1 MGIRRKIV
9 VAPGLAALLFPRAVR
24 LFAIVMGASIVF
36 AHDADAQ
43 GYPNHPIRCI
53 VPYIA
58 GSSPDVVARI
68 VGPKLSERLG
78 QAVVIDNR
86 GGANSIIGT
95 ETAARSLP
103 DGYTILLG
111 ATALATNPSLYK
123 LPYDAGRSFA
133 PITQTVAVHFLLVV
147 HPSLPVKTVA
157 EFITL
162 AKARPGQLTFGSA
175 GNGSPGHLAGELLK
189 NLAGIK
195 LVHVPYKGGPQAMA
209 DLIGGQIQLQ
219 FDVIATSLPQIKAGK
234 TRALA
239 VSSVKRSTILPDMP
253 TIAETVPGF
262 NMVGWQGF
270 LVPAGTPGEIV
281 QRLHREIVAVFALP
295 DVRQRMLE
303 LGYEAVGSSPRE
315 FAEFMRA
322 DTAQFARLISGAGIR
337 PE

>member
-1 MGIRRKIV
+1 MD
-9 VAPGLAALLFPRAVR
+9 AFAACPSLRTIG
-24 LFAIVMGASIVF
+24 LFASMWGVSILANDAS
-36 AHDADAQ
+36 AQ
-43 GYPNHPIRCI
+43 TYPNRPIRCI
-53 VPYIA
+53 IPYIA
-58 GSSPDVVARI
+58 GSSPDVVGRI

-95 ETAARSLP
+95 EVAARSVP

-123 LPYDAGRSFA
+123 LSYDAAKSFS

-147 HPSLPVKTVA
+147 HPSVPVRTVA

-162 AKARPGQLTFGSA
+162 AKARPGQLTFGSS
-175 GNGSPGHLAGELLK
+175 GTGSPGHLAGELLK
-189 NLAGIK
+189 SLTSIK
-195 LVHVPYKGGPQAMA
+195 LVHVPYKGGPQATA
-209 DLIGGQIQLQ
+209 DLIGGQIQAQ
-219 FDVIATSLPQIKAGK
+219 FDVIATSLPHIKAGK

-239 VSSVKRSTILPDMP
+239 VSSVQRSTILPDMP

-270 LVPAGTPGEIV
+270 LVPAGTPREIIE
-281 QRLHREIVAVFALP
+281 RLHREIVAVFALP
-295 DVRQRMLE
+295 DVRQRIFE
-303 LGYEAVGSSPRE
+303 LGYETVGSSPRE

-322 DTAQFARLISGAGIR
+322 DTAQFAKIISGAGIR
-337 PE
+337 AE

>member
-1 MGIRRKIV
+1 MD
-9 VAPGLAALLFPRAVR
+9 AFAACPFLRAVG
-24 LFAIVMGASIVF
+24 LFASMWGAGIL
-36 AHDADAQ
+36 ADDASAQ
-43 GYPNHPIRCI
+43 TYPNRPIRCI

-68 VGPKLSERLG
+68 IGPKLSERLG

-95 ETAARSLP
+95 ETAARSVP

-123 LPYDAGRSFA
+123 LSYDAGKSFS

-147 HPSLPVKTVA
+147 HPSLPVRTVA

-162 AKARPGQLTFGSA
+162 AKARPGQLTYGSA

-189 NLAGIK
+189 NLTSIK

-219 FDVIATSLPQIKAGK
+219 FDVIATSLPHIKAGR

-239 VSSVKRSTILPDMP
+239 VSSVKRSTILPEMP

-270 LVPAGTPGEIV
+270 LVPAGTPGEII

-295 DVRQRMLE
+295 DVRQRMFD
-303 LGYEAVGSSPRE
+303 LGYETVGSSPRE

-322 DTAQFARLISGAGIR
+322 DTAQFARIISGAGIR

>member
-1 MGIRRKIV
+1 MD
-9 VAPGLAALLFPRAVR
+9 AFAACPSLRVTG
-24 LFAIVMGASIVF
+24 LFATMWGAGMLANDVG
-36 AHDADAQ
+36 AQ
-43 GYPNHPIRCI
+43 TYPNRPIRCI
-53 VPYIA
+53 VAYVA

-68 VGPKLSERLG
+68 IGPKLFERLG
-78 QAVVIDNR
+78 QAVVLDNR

-95 ETAARSLP
+95 ELAARSVP

-123 LPYDAGRSFA
+123 LPYDAGKSFS
-133 PITQTVAVHFLLVV
+133 PITQTVALHFLLVV
-147 HPSLPVKTVA
+147 HPSLPVKTVS

-162 AKARPGQLTFGSA
+162 AKARPGQLTYGSS

-195 LVHVPYKGGPQAMA
+195 LVHVPYKGAPQAMA
-209 DLIGGQIQLQ
+209 DVIGGQIQAQ
-219 FDVIATSLPQIKAGK
+219 FDVIATSMPHIKAGK
-234 TRALA
+234 TRALG
-239 VSSVKRSTILPDMP
+239 VSSVKRSTILPEMP

-262 NMVGWQGF
+262 SMVGWQGF
-270 LVPAGTPGEIV
+270 LVPAGTPAEIV

-295 DVRQRMLE
+295 EVRQRMSE
-303 LGYEAVGSSPRE
+303 LGYETVGSSPAE

-322 DTAQFARLISGAGIR
+322 ETAQFARLISGAGIR

>member
-1 MGIRRKIV
+1 MWGACI
-9 VAPGLAALLFPRAVR
+9 LASDA
-24 LFAIVMGASIVF
+24 GAQS
-36 AHDADAQ
+36 
-43 GYPNHPIRCI
+43 YPNRPIRCI
-53 VPYIA
+53 VPYVA

-68 VGPKLSERLG
+68 VIPRLSERLA
-78 QAVVIDNR
+78 QPVVIDNR

-95 ETAARSLP
+95 ETAVRSVP

-123 LPYDAGRSFA
+123 LSYDAAKSFS

-147 HPSLPVKTVA
+147 HPSLPARTVA
-157 EFITL
+157 EFIAL
-162 AKARPGQLTFGSA
+162 AKARPAELTFGSA

-189 NLAGIK
+189 SLSSIK
-195 LVHVPYKGGPQAMA
+195 LVHVPYKGGPLATA
-209 DLIGGQIQLQ
+209 DLIGGQIQMQ
-219 FDVIATSLPQIKAGK
+219 FDVIATSLPYMKAGK
-234 TRALA
+234 TRALG
-239 VSSVKRSTILPDMP
+239 VSSVQRSTILPDMP

-270 LVPAGTPGEIV
+270 LVPAGTPDEIV

-295 DVRQRMLE
+295 DVRQRMFD
-303 LGYEAVGSSPRE
+303 LGYETVGSSPRE

-322 DTAQFARLISGAGIR
+322 STAQFAKIISGAGIR

>member
-1 MGIRRKIV
+1 MVTRRKIV
-9 VAPGLAALLFPRAVR
+9 LAPGFAASLSLRAVG
-24 LFAIVMGASIVF
+24 LFASVWGLHLFS
-36 AHDADAQ
+36 HDGYAQ
-43 GYPNHPIRCI
+43 SYPNHPIRCI
-53 VPYIA
+53 VPYVA

-68 VGPKLSERLG
+68 IGPRLSERLG
-78 QAVVIDNR
+78 QAVVFDNR

-95 ETAARSLP
+95 EIVARSLP

-123 LPYDAGRSFA
+123 LPYDAAKAFA

-147 HPSLPVKTVA
+147 HPSLPVRTVA

-162 AKARPGQLTFGSA
+162 AKARPGQLTYGS
-175 GNGSPGHLAGELLK
+175 GGTGGPGHLAGELLK
-189 NLAGIK
+189 SLTGIK
-195 LVHVPYKGGPQAMA
+195 IVHVSYKGGPQVEA
-209 DLIGGQIQLQ
+209 DLIGGQIQAQ
-219 FDVIATSLPQIKAGK
+219 FGVIATSLPHMKAGK
-234 TRALA
+234 IRALG
-239 VSSVKRSTILPDMP
+239 VSSVKRSTILPEMP

-295 DVRQRMLE
+295 EVRQRMFD
-303 LGYEAVGSSPRE
+303 LGYETVASSPRE

-322 DTAQFARLISGAGIR
+322 DTAQFARLVSGAGIR
-337 PE
+337 LE

>member
-1 MGIRRKIV
+1 MLGTSI
-9 VAPGLAALLFPRAVR
+9 LAADA
-24 LFAIVMGASIVF
+24 GA
-36 AHDADAQ
+36 Q
-43 GYPNHPIRCI
+43 TYPNRPIRCI
-53 VPYIA
+53 VPYVA
-58 GSSPDVVARI
+58 GASPDVVARI
-68 VGPKLSERLG
+68 IGPKLSERLG

-123 LPYDAGRSFA
+123 LPYDAGKSFS

-147 HPSLPVKTVA
+147 HPSLPVRTVS
-157 EFITL
+157 EFVAL
-162 AKARPGQLTFGSA
+162 ARARPGELTYGSS
-175 GNGSPGHLAGELLK
+175 GTGSPGHLAGELFK
-189 NLAGIK
+189 NLTGTQ
-195 LVHVPYKGGPQAMA
+195 LVHVSYKGGPQATA

-219 FDVIATSLPQIKAGK
+219 FDVIATSLPYVKAGK

-262 NMVGWQGF
+262 DMVGWQGF
-270 LVPAGTPGEIV
+270 LVPVGTPDEII

-295 DVRQRMLE
+295 DVRQRMFD
-303 LGYEAVGSSPRE
+303 LGYETVGSSPPE

-322 DTAQFARLISGAGIR
+322 DTAQFAKIISGAGIR

>member
-1 MGIRRKIV
+1 
-9 VAPGLAALLFPRAVR
+9 
-24 LFAIVMGASIVF
+24 
-36 AHDADAQ
+36 
-43 GYPNHPIRCI
+43 PNRPIRCI

-68 VGPKLSERLG
+68 IGPSLSERLG

-111 ATALATNPSLYK
+111 ATALATNPSSYK
-123 LPYDAGRSFA
+123 LSYDAAKSFS

-147 HPSLPVKTVA
+147 HPSLPVRTVA
-157 EFITL
+157 DFITL
-162 AKARPGQLTFGSA
+162 AKARPGELTYGSA
-175 GNGSPGHLAGELLK
+175 GTGSPGHLAGELLK
-189 NLAGIK
+189 NLARIK
-195 LVHVPYKGGPQAMA
+195 LVHVSYKGGPQATA
-209 DLIGGQIQLQ
+209 DLIGGQIQAQ
-219 FDVIATSLPQIKAGK
+219 FDVIATSLPHVKAGRI
-234 TRALA
+234 RALA
-239 VSSVKRSTILPDMP
+239 VSSVTRSTILPNMP
-253 TIAETVPGF
+253 TVAETVPGL

-270 LVPAGTPGEIV
+270 LGPAGTSGENI

-295 DVRQRMLE
+295 EVRQRIFE
-303 LGYEAVGSSPRE
+303 LGYETVGSSPRA

-322 DTAQFARLISGAGIR
+322 DTAQFVKIISGAGIR

>member
-1 MGIRRKIV
+1 MVTRRKLV
-9 VAPGLAALLFPRAVR
+9 LAPGFAACLSLRTVG
-24 LFAIVMGASIVF
+24 LFASVWGLHLLS
-36 AHDADAQ
+36 HDGYAQ
-43 GYPNHPIRCI
+43 SYPNRPIRCI

-68 VGPKLSERLG
+68 IGPRLAERLG

-95 ETAARSLP
+95 ETVARSQP
-103 DGYTILLG
+103 DGYTILQG

-123 LPYDAGRSFA
+123 LPYDAAKAFA

-162 AKARPGQLTFGSA
+162 AKARPGQLTYGSGGA
-175 GNGSPGHLAGELLK
+175 GGPSHLAGELFK
-189 NLAGIK
+189 NLTGIRI
-195 LVHVPYKGGPQAMA
+195 VIVPYKGGPQATA
-209 DLIGGQIQLQ
+209 DLLGGQIQVQ
-219 FDVIATSLPQIKAGK
+219 FDVIATSLPHVKAGRI
-234 TRALA
+234 RALG
-239 VSSVKRSTILPDMP
+239 VSSSKRSTILPEMP
-253 TIAETVPGF
+253 TVAETVPGF

-270 LVPAGTPGEIV
+270 LVPAGTPGEII
-281 QRLHREIVAVFALP
+281 QRLHREIVTVFALP
-295 DVRQRMLE
+295 EVRQRMLE
-303 LGYEAVGSSPRE
+303 LGYEPVGSSPRE

-322 DTAQFARLISGAGIR
+322 DTAQFARIISGAGIR

>member
-1 MGIRRKIV
+1 M
-9 VAPGLAALLFPRAVR
+9 L
-24 LFAIVMGASIVF
+24 GASIL
-36 AHDADAQ
+36 ANDTSAQ
-43 GYPNHPIRCI
+43 TYPNRPIRCI

-95 ETAARSLP
+95 ETATRSVP

-123 LPYDAGRSFA
+123 LPYDAAKSFS

-147 HPSLPVKTVA
+147 HPSLPVRTVS
-157 EFITL
+157 EFIAL
-162 AKARPGQLTFGSA
+162 AKARPGELTVGSA
-175 GNGSPGHLAGELLK
+175 GTGSPGHLAGELLK
-189 NLAGIK
+189 SLTGIK
-195 LVHVPYKGGPQAMA
+195 LVHVAYKGGPQATA
-209 DLIGGQIQLQ
+209 DLIGGQIQVQ
-219 FDVIATSLPQIKAGK
+219 FDVIATSLPYIKAGK
-234 TRALA
+234 TRALG

-270 LVPAGTPGEIV
+270 LVPAGTPDEII
-281 QRLHREIVAVFALP
+281 QRLHREIVAVFAFP
-295 DVRQRMLE
+295 DVRQRMFD
-303 LGYEAVGSSPRE
+303 LGYETVGSSPRE

-322 DTAQFARLISGAGIR
+322 NTAQFAKIIFGAGIR

>member
-1 MGIRRKIV
+1 MVTRRKIFL
-9 VAPGLAALLFPRAVR
+9 APGFAAFLSLRTVG
-24 LFAIVMGASIVF
+24 LFASVWGANLF
-36 AHDADAQ
+36 AHDANAQ

-68 VGPKLSERLG
+68 IGPKLSERLG
-78 QAVVIDNR
+78 QSVVIDNR

-95 ETAARSLP
+95 EIVARSLP

-123 LPYDAGRSFA
+123 LSYDAAKSFA

-147 HPSLPVKTVA
+147 HPSLPVRTVA

-162 AKARPGQLTFGSA
+162 AKARPGQLTYGSA

-189 NLAGIK
+189 NLTGIK
-195 LVHVPYKGGPQAMA
+195 LVHVSYKGGPQAMA

-239 VSSVKRSTILPDMP
+239 VSSVKRSTILPEMP

-270 LVPAGTPGEIV
+270 LVPAGTPGEIT
-281 QRLHREIVAVFALP
+281 QRLHREIVTVFALP
-295 DVRQRMLE
+295 EVRQRMLE
-303 LGYEAVGSSPRE
+303 LGYEPVGSSPRE

-322 DTAQFARLISGAGIR
+322 DTAQFARIISGAGIR
-337 PE
+337 LE

>member
-1 MGIRRKIV
+1 MDAVAACQSLRIV
-9 VAPGLAALLFPRAVR
+9 GLFVS
-24 LFAIVMGASIVF
+24 MWGANIL
-36 AHDADAQ
+36 ADDATAQ
-43 GYPNHPIRCI
+43 AYPNRPIRCI
-53 VPYIA
+53 IPYIA
-58 GSSPDVVARI
+58 GSSPDVVGRI

-95 ETAARSLP
+95 ETAARSVP

-123 LPYDAGRSFA
+123 LSYDAAKSFS

-147 HPSLPVKTVA
+147 HPSLPVRTVA

-162 AKARPGQLTFGSA
+162 AKARPGQLTFGSS
-175 GNGSPGHLAGELLK
+175 GTGSPGHLAGELLK
-189 NLAGIK
+189 SLTSIK
-195 LVHVPYKGGPQAMA
+195 LVHVPYKGGPQATA
-209 DLIGGQIQLQ
+209 DLIGGQIQAQ
-219 FDVIATSLPQIKAGK
+219 FDVIATSLPHIKAGK
-234 TRALA
+234 THALA
-239 VSSVKRSTILPDMP
+239 VSSVQRSTILPEMP

-270 LVPAGTPGEIV
+270 LVPAGTPAEII

-295 DVRQRMLE
+295 DVRQRIFE
-303 LGYEAVGSSPRE
+303 LGYETVGSSPRE

-322 DTAQFARLISGAGIR
+322 DTAQFAKIISGAGIR
-337 PE
+337 AE

>member
-1 MGIRRKIV
+1 MD
-9 VAPGLAALLFPRAVR
+9 ALAACPSLRTVGLLAS
-24 LFAIVMGASIVF
+24 MWGAGILANDVS
-36 AHDADAQ
+36 AQ
-43 GYPNHPIRCI
+43 TYPNRPIRCI
-53 VPYIA
+53 IPYIP
-58 GSSPDVVARI
+58 GSSPDVVGRI

-95 ETAARSLP
+95 ETAARSPP

-123 LPYDAGRSFA
+123 LPYDAAKSFS

-147 HPSLPVKTVA
+147 HPSLPVRTVA

-175 GNGSPGHLAGELLK
+175 GTGSPGHLAGELLK
-189 NLAGIK
+189 NLASIK
-195 LVHVPYKGGPQAMA
+195 LVHVPYKGGPQATA
-209 DLIGGQIQLQ
+209 DLIGGQIQAQ
-219 FDVIATSLPQIKAGK
+219 FDVIATSLPHIKAGK

-270 LVPAGTPGEIV
+270 LVPAGTPGEII

-295 DVRQRMLE
+295 DVRQRIFD
-303 LGYEAVGSSPRE
+303 LGYETVGSSPQE

-322 DTAQFARLISGAGIR
+322 DTAQFAKIISGAGIR

>member
-1 MGIRRKIV
+1 MDAFATRSSVRTV
-9 VAPGLAALLFPRAVR
+9 ALLAS
-24 LFAIVMGASIVF
+24 MWGASIL
-36 AHDADAQ
+36 ANDATAQ
-43 GYPNHPIRCI
+43 TYPNRPIRCI
-53 VPYIA
+53 IPYIA
-58 GSSPDVVARI
+58 GSSTDVVGRI

-95 ETAARSLP
+95 EMAVRSLP

-111 ATALATNPSLYK
+111 ATALATNPSMYK
-123 LPYDAGRSFA
+123 LPYDAAKAFS
-133 PITQTVAVHFLLVV
+133 PITQTVAVHLLLVV
-147 HPSLPVKTVA
+147 HPSLPVRTVA
-157 EFITL
+157 ELITL
-162 AKARPGQLTFGSA
+162 AKARPGQLTYGSSST
-175 GNGSPGHLAGELLK
+175 GSPGHLAGELLQ

-195 LVHVPYKGGPQAMA
+195 LVHVPYKGGPQATA

-219 FDVIATSLPQIKAGK
+219 FDPIATSLPHIKAGK
-234 TRALA
+234 ARALA
-239 VSSVKRSTILPDMP
+239 VSSAKRSTILPDMP

-270 LVPAGTPGEIV
+270 LVPAGTPSEII

-295 DVRQRMLE
+295 EVRQRIFD
-303 LGYEAVGSSPRE
+303 LGYETVGSSPRE

-322 DTAQFARLISGAGIR
+322 DTAQFARIISGAGIR

>member
-1 MGIRRKIV
+1 MD
-9 VAPGLAALLFPRAVR
+9 AFAACPFLRAVG
-24 LFAIVMGASIVF
+24 LFACMWGAGILANDVN
-36 AHDADAQ
+36 AQ
-43 GYPNHPIRCI
+43 TYPNRPIRCI

-68 VGPKLSERLG
+68 VVPKLSERLG
-78 QAVVIDNR
+78 QGVVIDNR

-95 ETAARSLP
+95 ETAVRSLP

-111 ATALATNPSLYK
+111 ATALATNPGLYK
-123 LPYDAGRSFA
+123 LSYDAAKSFS

-147 HPSLPVKTVA
+147 HPSLPVRTVA

-162 AKARPGQLTFGSA
+162 AKARPGQLTYGSS
-175 GNGSPGHLAGELLK
+175 GNGAPSHLAGELFQ
-189 NLAGIK
+189 NLTSTK
-195 LVHVPYKGGPQAMA
+195 LVHVPYKGGPQATA

-219 FDVIATSLPQIKAGK
+219 FDVIATSLPHIKAGK

-239 VSSVKRSTILPDMP
+239 VSSAKRSTILPEMP

-270 LVPAGTPGEIV
+270 LVPAGTPDEII

-295 DVRQRMLE
+295 DVRQRMFD
-303 LGYEAVGSSPRE
+303 LGYEPVGSLPRE
-315 FAEFMRA
+315 FAEFIRA
-322 DTAQFARLISGAGIR
+322 DTAQFAKIIFGAGIR

>member
-1 MGIRRKIV
+1 MDAIIKVTIAFV
-9 VAPGLAALLFPRAVR
+9 LLASNMVSTGLA
-24 LFAIVMGASIVF
+24 S
-36 AHDADAQ
+36 AQ
-43 GYPNHPIRCI
+43 TYPNRPIRCI
-53 VPYIA
+53 VPYVA

-68 VGPKLSERLG
+68 IGPKLSERLG
-78 QAVVIDNR
+78 QALVIDNR

-95 ETAARSLP
+95 ELAARSQP

-111 ATALATNPSLYK
+111 ATALATNPGLYK
-123 LPYDAGRSFA
+123 LPYDAEKTFS

-147 HPSLPVKTVA
+147 HPSLPVRTVA

-162 AKARPGQLTFGSA
+162 AKARPGQLTYASS
-175 GNGSPGHLAGELLK
+175 GNGSPSHLAGELLK
-189 NLAGIK
+189 NLTNIK
-195 LVHVPYKGGPQAMA
+195 LLHVPYKGAPLAMA

-219 FDVIATSLPQIKAGK
+219 FDVIATSLPQIKAGR

-239 VSSVKRSTILPDMP
+239 VSSVKRSTILPEMP

-270 LVPAGTPGEIV
+270 LVPAGTPGEII

-295 DVRQRMLE
+295 EVRQRMLE
-303 LGYEAVGSSPRE
+303 LGYETVGSSPRE
-315 FAEFMRA
+315 FAEFIRA
-322 DTAQFARLISGAGIR
+322 DTAQFARIISVTGIR